1 MVAASRKE
9 EERNERIV
17 RGLLKL
23 PPNRRCVN
31 CNGLVRALSVS
42 VLLRGPWLCLPL
54 LIPWRRSMLITQ
66 YLCGLGYDSD
76 PGAAVRVHQLLDLRL
91 RLLQRHPVSAALPFP
106 LLSSVPLVIHR
117 VPAMHFSCSSR
128 PFQRT
133 SQVYRIALI
142 CYCNKKNISCLVKSI
157 EFTF

>member
-1 MVAASRKE
+1 VGAAGGAAIHQAEALRPKPLPQSAARGEAMVAASRKE

-42 VLLRGPWLCLPL
+42 VLLRGPWLCLLL

-66 YLCGLGYDSD
+66 YLCG
-76 PGAAVRVHQLLDLRL
+76 V
-91 RLLQRHPVSAALPFP
+91 
-106 LLSSVPLVIHR
+106 
-117 VPAMHFSCSSR
+117 AMTLIQGPQYVCTSFWTFVCVSCSGI
-128 PFQRT
+128 Q
-133 SQVYRIALI
+133 
-142 CYCNKKNISCLVKSI
+142 
-157 EFTF
+157 

>member
-42 VLLRGPWLCLPL
+42 VLLRGPWLCLLL
-54 LIPWRRSMLITQ
+54 LIPWRRSLLITQ
-66 YLCGLGYDSD
+66 YLCG
-76 PGAAVRVHQLLDLRL
+76 V
-91 RLLQRHPVSAALPFP
+91 
-106 LLSSVPLVIHR
+106 
-117 VPAMHFSCSSR
+117 AMTLIQGPQYVCTSFWTFVCVSCSGI
-128 PFQRT
+128 Q
-133 SQVYRIALI
+133 
-142 CYCNKKNISCLVKSI
+142 
-157 EFTF
+157 